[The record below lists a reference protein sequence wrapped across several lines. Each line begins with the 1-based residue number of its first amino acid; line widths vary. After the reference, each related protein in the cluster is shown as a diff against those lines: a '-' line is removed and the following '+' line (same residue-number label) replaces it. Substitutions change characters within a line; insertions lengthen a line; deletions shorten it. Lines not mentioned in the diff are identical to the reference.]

1 MANTPAPSLADLAR
15 NLVLPPEPPE
25 GWTESRLAQLN
36 TAQRFALTVNTFQV
50 LRTMARAYRGLGPR
64 LVAINRQAM
73 ADSRVLRAAGR
84 MDAYAQARQAQQEAH
99 DQHQRW
105 LANIAKMDWIRGEL
119 RKLRLVSLSNTLA
132 GGQTVVIGIG
142 LLFALVGLRW
152 GIMSGIKDAEATAA
166 RAAVARQAA
175 LNVGAALQQGAAT
188 GATVEETQALVEA
201 VAEAGNAGTAGG
213 GGEAG
218 GGGRPGGVLET
229 LVDKLAWPLGGA
241 LLAAVA
247 VPPILEA
254 LTNRRND

>member
-36 TAQRFALTVNTFQV
+36 AAQRFALTVNSFQV

-84 MDAYAQARQAQQEAH
+84 MDAYAQARQAQEEAH

-105 LANIAKMDWIRGEL
+105 LANIAKMDWLKGEL
-119 RKLRLVSLSNTLA
+119 RKLRLVSMSNTLGA
-132 GGQTVVIGIG
+132 PAI
-142 LLFALVGLRW
+142 LLPIAMVATLVGVVL
-152 GIMSGIKDAEATAA
+152 GIRDGMKDAENTAA

-175 LNVGAALQQGAAT
+175 QNVAGALQQAQQQ
-188 GATVEETQALVEA
+188 GATVEQTQALVEA

-213 GGEAG
+213 GGGEAA
-218 GGGRPGGVLET
+218 GGGRPGGVMET
-229 LVDKLAWPLGGA
+229 LVDKIAWPLGAALAAAVVLPPVLGA
-241 LLAAVA
+241 L
-247 VPPILEA
+247 
-254 LTNRRND
+254 TDRRND